1 MLNHLQALS
10 QFGENYELMSYVL
23 PGRDRKACKAKFKT
37 EDKKN
42 SQRINHCLKNRVPY
56 GESQLCHACVSLKRD
71 PSLDMQTLSRMT
83 GKDFSGPVPV
93 IRAKP
98 PPNLEPSNPDTE
110 SASIAARKQSRTPGP
125 TRPGV
130 EAEPGHT
137 SSTRPGIKAAPSV
150 APQKAKKSANDMSQD
165 DVEVLGTIDGDW
177 D

>member
-1 MLNHLQALS
+1 MNPLQALS

-42 SQRINHCLKNRVPY
+42 SQRINHCLKNRIPY
-56 GESQLCHACVSLKRD
+56 GESQSLHVGVIGTKP
-71 PSLDMQTLSRMT
+71 PSDMQTLSRMT

-93 IRAKP
+93 IRAKS

-110 SASIAARKQSRTPGP
+110 RAVRKQSRTPGP
-125 TRPGV
+125 ARPSK
-130 EAEPGHT
+130 EAGAEVEPGHT
-137 SSTRPGIKAAPSV
+137 SSTRPGVKAAPST
-150 APQKAKKSANDMSQD
+150 APQKSKKSANDLSQD

>member
-1 MLNHLQALS
+1 
-10 QFGENYELMSYVL
+10 MSYVL

-42 SQRINHCLKNRVPY
+42 SQRINHCLKNSIPY
-56 GESQLCHACVSLKRD
+56 GESQPCHPCVIEAKPRN
-71 PSLDMQTLSRMT
+71 PPLDMQTLSRMT

-125 TRPGV
+125 TRPSKDGAV
-130 EAEPGHT
+130 EAEP
-137 SSTRPGIKAAPSV
+137 SSTRPGVKAAPSV
-150 APQKAKKSANDMSQD
+150 VPQKAKKSANDMSQN

>member
-1 MLNHLQALS
+1 MVSPN
-10 QFGENYELMSYVL
+10 
-23 PGRDRKACKAKFKT
+23 RDM
-37 EDKKN
+37 
-42 SQRINHCLKNRVPY
+42 P
-56 GESQLCHACVSLKRD
+56 VSLKRS
-71 PSLDMQTLSRMT
+71 PPLDMQTLSRMT

-125 TRPGV
+125 TRPSKEGGV
-130 EAEPGHT
+130 EAEPGPT

-150 APQKAKKSANDMSQD
+150 PPQKAKKSANDMSQD

>member
-1 MLNHLQALS
+1 
-10 QFGENYELMSYVL
+10 
-23 PGRDRKACKAKFKT
+23 
-37 EDKKN
+37 
-42 SQRINHCLKNRVPY
+42 
-56 GESQLCHACVSLKRD
+56 
-71 PSLDMQTLSRMT
+71 MQTLSRMT

-110 SASIAARKQSRTPGP
+110 SALIAARKQSRTPGP
-125 TRPGV
+125 TRPSKEGGV
-130 EAEPGHT
+130 EAEPA
-137 SSTRPGIKAAPSV
+137 SSTRPGAKAAPSV